1 MSGASRSEFRSF
13 QTKLQTVLDC
23 LKSLILFYSWNFL
36 LAFAI
41 YNRHNSHRLH
51 RTWRTRTHGGE
62 GGSLQGVL
70 LYFMIMHVIT
80 NYQQP
85 VVAMMINISST

>member
-62 GGSLQGVL
+62 GGCWQGVL
-70 LYFMIMHVIT
+70 LYFRKTLLNMLSVRAMVI
-80 NYQQP
+80 NRLHD
-85 VVAMMINISST
+85 